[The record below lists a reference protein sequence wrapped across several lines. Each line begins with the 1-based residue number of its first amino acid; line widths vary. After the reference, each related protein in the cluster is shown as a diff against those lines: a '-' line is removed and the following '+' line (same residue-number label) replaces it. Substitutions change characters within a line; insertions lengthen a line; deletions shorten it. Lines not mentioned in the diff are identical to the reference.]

1 MKQLTMKN
9 SIYLAV
15 LAVLSASAVGSVYA
29 ARSADNDA
37 LAIADAKVG
46 LVPCLTSSRKDIP
59 HAAPDNAA

>member
-46 LVPCLTSSRKDIP
+46 LVPCLTASRKDIP